1 MGANLLVY
9 KASAG
14 SGKTFTLA
22 VEYMKLLIFK
32 PKAYR
37 EILAVTFTNKA
48 TAEMKERILSQLH
61 GIAVAD
67 KESEAYLHQLLKE
80 TNLPA
85 STVRAHAAKALQY
98 LIHDYDHFRIE
109 TIDSFFQS
117 IVRHLAR
124 ELNLGANLTIELDQ
138 TKPLSDAVDELINK
152 LDEDKKMLGWIRD
165 YILERIDDDKRW
177 NVSDEI
183 KAFGTN
189 IFDEVYIEKGETL
202 RTEIENRTDYLRHYK
217 QTLGELKDTARRELT
232 DLADEF
238 FNILD
243 IHRLTPDDF
252 SGKHRGIC
260 SYFNK
265 LKASDFSKEL
275 RNTTVEN
282 HLADPKKWATKASGR
297 YDEIVHLASTTL
309 LPLLEKAEQARPNDV
324 RIINSCTLSLKY
336 VNCLQLLSSI
346 DEAVHEENKRKNRFL
361 LSDTNALL
369 RRFVANEDSPF
380 IFEKLGV
387 NLKHIMIDE
396 FQDTSRMQWNN
407 FKFLLLN
414 GLAEGA
420 ESFIVG
426 DAKQSIYRWRNGDWR
441 ILNGLK
447 DRLDSFPIAERALT
461 VNRRSAGNII
471 KFNNRFFQ
479 TVLDLVNK
487 DDPILKEAYRDVRQE
502 RFKYPEE
509 GFVRI
514 TLSDNEDYEAK
525 TCKALTDTVEE
536 LKAKGIG
543 LKEMAILV
551 RKKKY
556 IPLIADY
563 FDKYTPYK
571 IVSDEAFQ
579 LDSSSTVQMLICA
592 LRVLSQP
599 EDKISKV
606 QLAIDYQKEVLHNTI
621 GMSRLLSDKLEPYL
635 PEAFLAQAD
644 NLRSMPLYELFEKLF
659 KLFDM
664 KEIKRQD
671 AYLCA
676 FYDHVVQYVQENSSE
691 LSGFLQ
697 YWEEELHTK
706 TIPSGE
712 VEGIRILSVHS
723 SKGLEFQT
731 VLLPFCDW
739 NKETDV
745 KNGNI
750 VWVEPTEKPYNEL
763 SILPVEYSSRM
774 KESIYQKD
782 YMEEQRQL
790 WVDNLNLLYVAFTR
804 AKNNLF
810 IYAGTGRKQ
819 TVSQWIEDAIHL
831 MVTDQDNPIN
841 IRSEN
846 SPLIYEWG
854 SIMPPPPK
862 KKLTTT
868 NKLLI
873 EPKAET
879 IRLQSYDSPIEFRQ
893 SNQSAE
899 FIRGEKST
907 TEAYVTE
914 GRLMH
919 QVFSSIR
926 TKDDIDQA
934 IDRLRFEGVIES
946 DAQEKRVRRLTEYA
960 LGNPKVQD
968 WYSGRWTLYN
978 ECTIL
983 YHANG
988 EMQTRRPD
996 RVMIKGDEVVIVDF
1010 KFGRRKEEYHLQ
1022 VDEYRSLLKQMGY
1035 SRIKGYLWYIYDNR
1049 IEEVKQ
1055 TA

>member
-1 MGANLLVY
+1 MNNTYNNLNENQKKAVQVNANAVI
-9 KASAG
+9 AAGAG
-14 SGKTFTLA
+14 SGKTKVLA
-22 VEYMKLLIFK
+22 SRYVYLITEKNYQVED
-32 PKAYR
+32 
-37 EILAVTFTNKA
+37 ILALTFTEKA
-48 TAEMKERILSQLH
+48 ATEMYQRIYDELQKYAKPDDITQEKRETGNSVQQKRASAALNSFFKAQIMTIDAFCH
-61 GIAVAD
+61 KIAVTSCRRFGISPDFTIDLLESKRLAYNLSLDFFLEHRAD
-67 KESEAYLHQLLKE
+67 DC
-80 TNLPA
+80 
-85 STVRAHAAKALQY
+85 LQY
-98 LIHDYDHFRIE
+98 LLGD
-109 TIDSFFQS
+109 QS
-117 IVRHLAR
+117 ITDFIDGFFVKLLNDYTTVSRPINFAAALERQLAAAEALFKPACTAAAHILHDIASYFEIDDTFIKAVRAGFLPLYEVPASLDDPQCPVFLEMLEKICSVKKNIGKRDGEVKACKELCTELAEHAKR
-124 ELNLGANLTIELDQ
+124 LEQLVDFYVHKDTIRDIYALCAVLQERYITEKRRRSILHF
-138 TKPLSDAVDELINK
+138 SDIAQLAVDAL
-152 LDEDKKMLGWIRD
+152 
-165 YILERIDDDKRW
+165 
-177 NVSDEI
+177 
-183 KAFGTN
+183 
-189 IFDEVYIEKGETL
+189 
-202 RTEIENRTDYLRHYK
+202 
-217 QTLGELKDTARRELT
+217 LT
-232 DLADEF
+232 DPDL
-238 FNILD
+238 
-243 IHRLTPDDF
+243 RLF
-252 SGKHRGIC
+252 
-260 SYFNK
+260 Y
-265 LKASDFSKEL
+265 
-275 RNTTVEN
+275 
-282 HLADPKKWATKASGR
+282 KKQ
-297 YDEIVHLASTTL
+297 I
-309 LPLLEKAEQARPNDV
+309 
-324 RIINSCTLSLKY
+324 
-336 VNCLQLLSSI
+336 
-346 DEAVHEENKRKNRFL
+346 
-361 LSDTNALL
+361 
-369 RRFVANEDSPF
+369 RR
-380 IFEKLGV
+380 
-387 NLKHIMIDE
+387 IMIDE

-563 FDKYTPYK
+563 FDKHTPYK

-978 ECTIL
+978 ECAIL

-1022 VDEYRSLLKQMGY
+1022 VDEYRSLLK
-1035 SRIKGYLWYIYDNR
+1035 RYLWYIYDNR